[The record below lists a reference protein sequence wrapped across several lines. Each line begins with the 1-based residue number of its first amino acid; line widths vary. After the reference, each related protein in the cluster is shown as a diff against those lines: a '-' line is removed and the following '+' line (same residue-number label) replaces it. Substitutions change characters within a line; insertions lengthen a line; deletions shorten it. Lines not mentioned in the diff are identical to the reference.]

1 MHSSIAH
8 RLRVVRVA
16 SPRRDRR
23 SYRVSAT
30 VVPRGLGAGDDDDA
44 TTTTSRRAAWIAGAA
59 LGIAHVLSLPAY
71 ACDACKVAE
80 VSHGDDVRKWP
91 TSTRVYEL
99 DTTSGLSFEEA
110 YLKAHG
116 TAPFPSSSSSF
127 SSSSTA
133 TTIARP
139 SDADPNPWVETV
151 STWRFDVPSGV
162 SLRRTTMTH
171 TEQEKYGLDALY
183 QTEDGG
189 SVGVSVWPLPPERA
203 TEPITVEAVRDIVEN
218 MPVVPNVSM
227 LRDAKA
233 LLDQGAT
240 GGGGGGEGGKMFTFA
255 YDLGGGGDA
264 PSYVAVNALTHDGKM
279 YVVHATS
286 PGGKTAAKDLRA
298 IADSFRVG

>member
-1 MHSSIAH
+1 M
-8 RLRVVRVA
+8 
-16 SPRRDRR
+16 
-23 SYRVSAT
+23 
-30 VVPRGLGAGDDDDA
+30 
-44 TTTTSRRAAWIAGAA
+44 
-59 LGIAHVLSLPAY
+59 
-71 ACDACKVAE
+71 
-80 VSHGDDVRKWP
+80 
-91 TSTRVYEL
+91 YEL

-203 TEPITVEAVRDIVEN
+203 TD
-218 MPVVPNVSM
+218 SM
-227 LRDAKA
+227 
-233 LLDQGAT
+233 
-240 GGGGGGEGGKMFTFA
+240 
-255 YDLGGGGDA
+255 
-264 PSYVAVNALTHDGKM
+264 
-279 YVVHATS
+279 VVHGVERPLLRHAPAIPRLPS
-286 PGGKTAAKDLRA
+286 RSRAASAPTRA
-298 IADSFRVG
+298 PRGSRARVPTPPMV

>member
-139 SDADPNPWVETV
+139 SDATV
-151 STWRFDVPSGV
+151 STWRLDVPSGV

-203 TEPITVEAVRDIVEN
+203 TEPSTVEAVRDIVEN

-255 YDLGGGGDA
+255 YDLGGGADA